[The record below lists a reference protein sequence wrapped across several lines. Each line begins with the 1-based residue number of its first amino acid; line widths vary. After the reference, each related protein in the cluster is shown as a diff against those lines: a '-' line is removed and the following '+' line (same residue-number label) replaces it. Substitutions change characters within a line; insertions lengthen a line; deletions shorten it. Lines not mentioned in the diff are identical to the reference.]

1 MVNIGELLGRGEIAN
16 LFSET
21 VEEGE
26 VYRLR
31 LSSSEGVVAKNKE
44 DDGRKKYFIVIGKDQ
59 EGNAIGFVLI
69 NSEVNPHLPACRKE
83 LHYLLKATDYD
94 FLEGEDRFVDCS
106 DFKKISKER
115 FADLFSAEKQKGK
128 INQQDVKKIKDLIC
142 SYENVSMKMLRR
154 FGLM

>member
-31 LSSSEGVVAKNKE
+31 LSSSEGVVAKNKG

-69 NSEVNPHLPACRKE
+69 NSEINPYLPACRKE
-83 LHYLLKATDYD
+83 RAY
-94 FLEGEDRFVDCS
+94 R
-106 DFKKISKER
+106 
-115 FADLFSAEKQKGK
+115 
-128 INQQDVKKIKDLIC
+128 
-142 SYENVSMKMLRR
+142 
-154 FGLM
+154 

>member
-31 LSSSEGVVAKNKE
+31 LS
-44 DDGRKKYFIVIGKDQ
+44 
-59 EGNAIGFVLI
+59 I
-69 NSEVNPHLPACRKE
+69 NSEINPYLPACRKE

-94 FLEGEDRFVDCS
+94 FWKVRIALSIVPISRKFPKSALPICS
-106 DFKKISKER
+106 LLKSRREKSISK
-115 FADLFSAEKQKGK
+115 
-128 INQQDVKKIKDLIC
+128 
-142 SYENVSMKMLRR
+142 M
-154 FGLM
+154 